1 MALTKLNYTGQGTIP
16 IANIPTITSAKMPS
30 DTILQVKKVTW
41 TAQFTTAATTY
52 TDITQATLNFTPIVA
67 NSTLKITAFFHAYF
81 GKGSSEET
89 GGAFQMLHNGSVV
102 EATYQEEYRKKAGS
116 GTAILQ
122 LPHVFSN
129 YVASGN
135 TNARTIKAQT
145 RCMLGASEMFVN
157 KGGNYTSHIE
167 VMEIKG

>member
-41 TAQFTTAATTY
+41 TTQFETAATTF
-52 TDITQATLNFTPIVA
+52 TDITQATLSFTPTMA
-67 NSTLKITAFFHAYF
+67 NSTLKITALFHVYL
-81 GKGSSEET
+81 GKGGSTEV

-145 RCMLGASEMFVN
+145 RCLFIESEILVN

>member
-1 MALTKLNYTGQGTIP
+1 MALSKIQAESMNLADTYGFSGTVTGAGG
-16 IANIPTITSAKMPS
+16 K
-30 DTILQVKKVTW
+30 ILKFQKATW
-41 TAQFTTAATTY
+41 TAQFDTGSQTF
-52 TDITQATLNFTPIVA
+52 TDITQATLSFTPTMA
-67 NSTLKITAFFHAYF
+67 NSTLKITAFFHVYL
-81 GKGSSEET
+81 GKGGSEDV

-102 EATYQEEYRKKAGS
+102 EATYQEQYRKKAGS

-145 RCMLGASEMFVN
+145 RCMLGSSEVLVN

-167 VMEIKG
+167 VLEIGA